1 MFFRA
6 LLFLLLFCGLLS
18 VSAEPQQLPKDM
30 PYSDENTGM
39 VFPARL
45 GAFRKTEIRISGN
58 PAVGTRIQ
66 YSGSRIGCAATI
78 YIYAL
83 DENPRVISLE
93 EFERHYR
100 QVRQSVLN
108 LKKLSRKVEEVESI
122 QCSHCSD
129 PDDNPVL
136 REQFQLRTAGEEVYH
151 SELLLILC
159 GDRILKLRITVPASE
174 KIAVRECGQFVER
187 FCRLFFQNKPAIFK
201 PYDQD
206 KTEPAGNTGKADI
219 QPKS

>member
-1 MFFRA
+1 MTFRTLVF
-6 LLFLLLFCGLLS
+6 LLFFCGLP
-18 VSAEPQQLPKDM
+18 VISAEPQKLPKNL

-39 VFPARL
+39 VFPPQL
-45 GAFRKTEIRISGN
+45 GAFQKTEIRIGGN

-66 YSGSRIGCAATI
+66 YSGSRRACTATI

-83 DENPRVISLE
+83 NETPRVISKE

-108 LKKLSRKVEEVESI
+108 LKKLSRKVEEVESVK
-122 QCSHCSD
+122 CSRCSGCG
-129 PDDNPVL
+129 DNPVL
-136 REQFQLRTAGEEVYH
+136 REQFLLRTAGEEDYH

-159 GDRILKLRITVPASE
+159 GDRILKVRITVPNSE
-174 KIAVRECGQFVER
+174 KTAVQECGQFVER
-187 FCRLFFQNKPAIFK
+187 FCRLFFRNKPAVFE
-201 PYDQD
+201 PYDPESGSD
-206 KTEPAGNTGKADI
+206 GESGKTEP